1 MINFVKALNDLFLGN
16 LGKGIIQNIS
26 TNKIVYVIGFL
37 IYGFL
42 LMYAHIIYLFY
53 VPKKIKKVVLK
64 NKNLALGQIYE
75 LWLKR
80 KKTLGFWL
88 LVPTKNE
95 IWVQRLSASNG
106 IYDVL
111 FYNKNNSYQS
121 EYDLLTTIYQKL

>member
-1 MINFVKALNDLFLGN
+1 LINFVKALNDLFLGN

-26 TNKIVYVIGFL
+26 TNKIAYVIGFL

-53 VPKKIKKVVLK
+53 VPKEIKKVVLK

-95 IWVQRLSASNG
+95 IWVQRLNASNG